1 MRVDAFFIKLN
12 EQLKIYKHQYDR
24 QNEGRVYI
32 GLPEFDFS
40 NLTKDEKIYFV
51 YYLSFF
57 VAFDLLV
64 YSYDN
69 ENYLKQKEELK
80 IPKFEYGLTN
90 IFIQPNRIY
99 DKYWEPF
106 RQDIFKKVFLHG
118 IEYLNLNIPEI
129 EPIKILSYTL
139 NDKDFSTGM
148 LNNQLKNEINNYHP
162 PSPASHSVYHGIY
175 DE

>member
-1 MRVDAFFIKLN
+1 MKVDNFFIKLN
-12 EQLKIYKHQYDR
+12 EQLNTYKHQYDR
-24 QNEGRVYI
+24 QDEGRVYI
-32 GLPEFDFS
+32 GLPDFNFS
-40 NLTKDEKIYFV
+40 NFTKEEKIYFV
-51 YYLSFF
+51 YYLSLF

-90 IFIQPNRIY
+90 IFIEPSRIY

-106 RQDIFKKVFLHG
+106 HQEIFKDVFKQGLD
-118 IEYLNLNIPEI
+118 YLILKISEI
-129 EPIKILSYTL
+129 EPIKIFNNAK

-148 LNNQLKNEINNYHP
+148 FNNELKNEIQNYHQNRL
-162 PSPASHSVYHGIY
+162 
-175 DE
+175 